1 MAVKIKKIGHYLS
14 KVNGQPIINNEYA
27 VDIDSERKK
36 NKQVLGVFKNNGIV
50 NTMHDSL
57 QSYMNKMSSKNQ
69 SIFDLLKNE
78 RNELSKI
85 PNSVMK
91 ISDSPPKSIMPTMP
105 IMPKSIMPKS
115 IMPKSIMPTM
125 PTMPIMPSMPINVM
139 TNAKKMIM
147 KNKTRKLNNGI
158 SSKLFDFTNIEQAPD
173 PNPKPKPK
181 PKSRPKPRPRVRNI
195 NISRKKI
202 RTRASRRN
210 RKRL

>member
-1 MAVKIKKIGHYLS
+1 MAVKIKKSGHYLS

-36 NKQVLGVFKNNGIV
+36 NKQVLGMFKTNGIV
-50 NTMHDSL
+50 KTMHDSL
-57 QSYMNKMSSKNQ
+57 QNYMNKTSSKNQ

-78 RNELSKI
+78 RNELSKM

-91 ISDSPPKSIMPTMP
+91 ISDSPPKSIMP
-105 IMPKSIMPKS
+105 KSIMPS
-115 IMPKSIMPTM
+115 MPT
-125 PTMPIMPSMPINVM
+125 MPSMPINVM

-147 KNKTRKLNNGI
+147 KNKTRKLVSGI
-158 SSKLFDFTNIEQAPD
+158 SSKLFDFTNIEEAPD

-181 PKSRPKPRPRVRNI
+181 PKPKSI
-195 NISRKKI
+195 YKSYKK
-202 RTRASRRN
+202 RRRRASRRN

>member
-1 MAVKIKKIGHYLS
+1 MAVKIKKSGHYIS

-91 ISDSPPKSIMPTMP
+91 ISDSPPKSIMP
-105 IMPKSIMPKS
+105 KSI
-115 IMPKSIMPTM
+115 
-125 PTMPIMPSMPINVM
+125 MPIMPSMPSNVM
-139 TNAKKMIM
+139 TNAKKMVM

-173 PNPKPKPK
+173 PNPKPKS
-181 PKSRPKPRPRVRNI
+181 KSKPRPRVRNI

>member
-1 MAVKIKKIGHYLS
+1 MKVKIKKSGHYLS

-36 NKQVLGVFKNNGIV
+36 NKQVLGMFKNNGIV

-78 RNELSKI
+78 RDELSKI

-91 ISDSPPKSIMPTMP
+91 ISDSPPKSIMP
-105 IMPKSIMPKS
+105 KSIMPKS
-115 IMPKSIMPTM
+115 IMPIMP
-125 PTMPIMPSMPINVM
+125 IMPINVM

-147 KNKTRKLNNGI
+147 KNKTRKLDNGI

-173 PNPKPKPK
+173 PNPKPKSKSK
-181 PKSRPKPRPRVRNI
+181 PRPKPRPRVRNI

>member
-1 MAVKIKKIGHYLS
+1 
-14 KVNGQPIINNEYA
+14 
-27 VDIDSERKK
+27 
-36 NKQVLGVFKNNGIV
+36 
-50 NTMHDSL
+50 
-57 QSYMNKMSSKNQ
+57 MSSKNQ

-78 RNELSKI
+78 RDELSKI

-91 ISDSPPKSIMPTMP
+91 ISDSPPKSIMP
-105 IMPKSIMPKS
+105 KSIMPKS
-115 IMPKSIMPTM
+115 IMPIMP
-125 PTMPIMPSMPINVM
+125 IMPINVM

-147 KNKTRKLNNGI
+147 KNKTRKLDNGI

-173 PNPKPKPK
+173 PNPKPKSKSK
-181 PKSRPKPRPRVRNI
+181 PRPKPRPRVRNI

>member
-1 MAVKIKKIGHYLS
+1 MTVKIKKSGHYLS

-36 NKQVLGVFKNNGIV
+36 NKQVLGMFKNNGIV

-78 RNELSKI
+78 RDELSKI

-91 ISDSPPKSIMPTMP
+91 ISDSPPKSIMP
-105 IMPKSIMPKS
+105 KSIMPKS
-115 IMPKSIMPTM
+115 IMPIMP
-125 PTMPIMPSMPINVM
+125 IMPINVM

-147 KNKTRKLNNGI
+147 KNKTRKLDNGI

-173 PNPKPKPK
+173 PNPKPKSKSK
-181 PKSRPKPRPRVRNI
+181 PRPKPRPRVRNI

>member
-1 MAVKIKKIGHYLS
+1 MAVKIKKSGHYLS

-36 NKQVLGVFKNNGIV
+36 NKQVLGMFKNNGIV

-91 ISDSPPKSIMPTMP
+91 ISDSPPKSIMP
-105 IMPKSIMPKS
+105 KSIMPKS
-115 IMPKSIMPTM
+115 I
-125 PTMPIMPSMPINVM
+125 MPIMPSMPINVM

-181 PKSRPKPRPRVRNI
+181 PKPI
-195 NISRKKI
+195 NKSHKR
-202 RTRASRRN
+202 RRRRASRKNHR
-210 RKRL
+210 RL

>member
-1 MAVKIKKIGHYLS
+1 MAVKIKKSGHYLS

-36 NKQVLGVFKNNGIV
+36 NKQVLGMFKNNGIV
-50 NTMHDSL
+50 NTMNDSL
-57 QSYMNKMSSKNQ
+57 QSYMNKMSYKNQ

-78 RNELSKI
+78 RNELSKM

-105 IMPKSIMPKS
+105 IMPIIPT
-115 IMPKSIMPTM
+115 KSIMPTM
-125 PTMPIMPSMPINVM
+125 SINVMPIM

-147 KNKTRKLNNGI
+147 KKKTRKLDNGI

-173 PNPKPKPK
+173 PNPK